1 MKCWKGFVSPD
12 IETVLSPLR
21 AWNVSYFYVLH
32 KTSTVP
38 ASQSGANHLPWC
50 HVVCSSTSQASL
62 LMLQNRNFQVDYG
75 NPHIYVPY
83 VCLMHS
89 EV

>member
-62 LMLQNRNFQVDYG
+62 LMLQNKLSGGLWKPTHLCSLRVSHAQ
-75 NPHIYVPY
+75 
-83 VCLMHS
+83 
-89 EV
+89 